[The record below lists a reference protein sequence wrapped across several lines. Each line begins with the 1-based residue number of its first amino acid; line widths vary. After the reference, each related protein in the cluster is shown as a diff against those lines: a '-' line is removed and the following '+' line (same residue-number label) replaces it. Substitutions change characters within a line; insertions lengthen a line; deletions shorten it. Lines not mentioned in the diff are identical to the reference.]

1 MSAWIVIAGCAAL
14 AAAAAFFLARALSKA
29 KQAAVVEDARQR
41 MDAVS
46 DDRPPHYTAERL
58 RNSRW

>member
-1 MSAWIVIAGCAAL
+1 MSAWIVVAGCSAV

-29 KQAAVVEDARQR
+29 KQAAVVEEARQR

-46 DDRPPHYTAERL
+46 DDKPPHYTAERL
-58 RNSRW
+58 RNSRY